1 MASYKVKDFKFYLSK
16 DKKFMEKLN
25 QSQDDLVAGRVG
37 FFVSMQTL
45 IGYTSFKFLNSLIIE
60 DKDLKA
66 KFFKMNS
73 KTGDIN
79 SIEALKLLCR
89 VLNRMDLFSLIEE
102 TDLNAYANVD
112 KHGKIFVPFDSD
124 VANNCASAFN
134 QFMNALMSINR
145 FVDAANCKIKEFYKD
160 KGVKVIEKIVEKPV
174 NTIPVVDPKVE
185 RKNKFEALVK
195 GEYYITSKDF
205 YLGNAKWNLRII
217 KVNYESYNNHGL
229 FARMIN
235 NYKGTC
241 KRSCVMRLTLLDR
254 NEESNRNM
262 SINVSMSGYTY
273 NVKHIR
279 WSDNSTY
286 TTEETAGGDYKSFT
300 FRTEYQSERF
310 SLSDEKDNLQ
320 GKPEDKIIKFCIKNR
335 SIDEEMKFSYN
346 IRKDLFVFD

>member
-16 DKKFMEKLN
+16 DKKFIEKLN

-37 FFVSMQTL
+37 FYVSMQPL
-45 IGYTSFKFLNSLIIE
+45 IGYTSYKFLNSLIIE

-89 VLNRMDLFSLIEE
+89 VLNRMDLFNLIEE

-160 KGVKVIEKIVEKPV
+160 KGVKVVEKIVEKPV
-174 NTIPVVDPKVE
+174 KTTNKSDAKNE
-185 RKNKFEALVK
+185 RKKKFEALVK
-195 GEYYITSKDF
+195 DEYYITSKDF
-205 YLGNAKWNLRII
+205 YLGNAKWNLRILD
-217 KVNYESYNNHGL
+217 VNYESYNNHGF
-229 FARMIN
+229 FARMLN
-235 NYKGTC
+235 DYKGTC

-254 NEESNRNM
+254 NDESNRNM
-262 SINVSMSGYTY
+262 EIDVSMSGYKY
-273 NVKHIR
+273 IVKHTN
-279 WSDNSTY
+279 WDDSTY
-286 TTEETAGGDYKSFT
+286 TTEEKAGGDYKEFT
-300 FRTEYQSERF
+300 FRNEYQSERF
-310 SLSDEKDNLQ
+310 SLSDEKDNLL
-320 GKPEDKIIKFCIKNR
+320 GKPEDKIIKFCIENT

-346 IRKDLFVFD
+346 IRKDMFEFD